1 MDAVIRSPLQ
11 VEWADGARLET
22 ARTRHPPPCPPQILT
37 SITVIS
43 APYHV
48 GLRDSPIHRS
58 RVSEGPDYLKSAGLL
73 SLLRAQNLPIH
84 ELEIP
89 PVADAFEGEIGR
101 TFELIRRVSLA
112 VTAARNRASF
122 PIVLAGNCCI
132 SVGVAAGLW
141 GSDELRGAEDDAL
154 GCVWFDAHDDYNV
167 PDSMVSGYF
176 DSQGIAMMAGECW
189 RALVSSVPGFRPW
202 LLRRVVHCGMRD
214 VNELERGRVEASD
227 MGVVSGDAT
236 KKVDF
241 AAGVR
246 KELEERFV
254 EGNDAAVLVHLDVD
268 VMDATLGKANPFA
281 CSGGLFE
288 EDITGCMA
296 AILDKTAPMAFTI
309 ASFDPLCD
317 GDESAQR
324 LAGLSIKAVEGVLNG
339 LKGRGLLQPRD

>member
-1 MDAVIRSPLQ
+1 MSPK
-11 VEWADGARLET
+11 T
-22 ARTRHPPPCPPQILT
+22 LT

-43 APYHV
+43 SPYHV
-48 GLRDSPIHRS
+48 GLRSSPTHRT
-58 RVSEGPDYLKSAGLL
+58 RVSEGPDYLLKSAGLL
-73 SLLRAQNLPIH
+73 THLRAQTNLLIH

-89 PVADAFEGEIGR
+89 PVADDPSFSGEIGR

-112 VTAARNRASF
+112 VTAARNGGSF
-122 PIVLAGNCCI
+122 PLVLAGNCCI

-141 GSDELRGAEDDAL
+141 GSDELKGAPDDAL

-189 RALVSSVPGFRPW
+189 KALVGTVPGFWPL

-227 MGVVSGDAT
+227 MGVVWGDAA

-241 AAGVR
+241 AVGVR
-246 KELEERFV
+246 KELGERFP

-268 VMDATLGKANPFA
+268 VMDATLGKANAFA

-288 EDITGCMA
+288 KDITDCIA
-296 AILDKTAPMAFTI
+296 AISEKTVPMAFTI

-324 LAGLSIKAVEGVLNG
+324 LAGLSIKAVEGVLDG
-339 LKGRGLLQPRD
+339 LKSRGLLQPNGQE